1 MIPEIKCRISY
12 IKSITSDPENTLS
25 FLGVPGMAA
34 KDRQSQ
40 KFRYEKAERLFH
52 EQPLRLY
59 YAEKELFLSLCL
71 TPIRFFFSACA
82 SDVKGI
88 SCMPYAAL
96 KTFL

>member
-25 FLGVPGMAA
+25 FLGVPGMAV

-59 YAEKELFLSLCL
+59 YAEKELFFVSLL
-71 TPIRFFFSACA
+71 NTNSVFLF
-82 SDVKGI
+82 
-88 SCMPYAAL
+88 CMC
-96 KTFL
+96 F

>member
-25 FLGVPGMAA
+25 FLGVPGTAA

-59 YAEKELFLSLCL
+59 YAEKELFFVSLL
-71 TPIRFFFSACA
+71 NTNSVFLF
-82 SDVKGI
+82 
-88 SCMPYAAL
+88 CMC
-96 KTFL
+96 F